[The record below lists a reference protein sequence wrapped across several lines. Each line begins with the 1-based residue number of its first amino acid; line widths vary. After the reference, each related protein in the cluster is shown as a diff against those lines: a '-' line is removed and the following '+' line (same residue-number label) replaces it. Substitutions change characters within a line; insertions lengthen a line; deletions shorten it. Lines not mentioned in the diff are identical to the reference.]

1 MDDLLYYSELT
12 EVPARGRC
20 YTAQSTNITDRIKPG
35 PLRLPMMK
43 VFDLSSENSRQ
54 FLEQKTLG
62 GFTAAYVLTG
72 YFILNSVTQNEKQQA
87 RLVVPVL
94 HG

>member
-1 MDDLLYYSELT
+1 MRLLSAEPS
-12 EVPARGRC
+12 VPARGRC
-20 YTAQSTNITDRIKPG
+20 YAAQSTNITDRIKPG
-35 PLRLPMMK
+35 PLRLTMMK
-43 VFDLSSENSRQ
+43 VFDLSSENSRP

-72 YFILNSVTQNEKQQA
+72 YFILNSVSQNEKQQA